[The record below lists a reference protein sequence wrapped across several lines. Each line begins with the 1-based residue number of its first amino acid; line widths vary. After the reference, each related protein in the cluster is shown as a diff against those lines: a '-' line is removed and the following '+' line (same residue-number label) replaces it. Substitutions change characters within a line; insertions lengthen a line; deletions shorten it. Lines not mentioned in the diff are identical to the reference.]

1 MTALSRDVRYTPNS
15 GHSTAVRKRWLLGAR
30 GAGGLLA
37 RSNRKQSAGLSSVV
51 ITANQG
57 PVSQRILAMRKQKE
71 SAPKLVNEPQV
82 EASEM
87 EFSAKEEELFRR
99 LLKVR
104 NLPMAQDEQPE
115 PEGIAM
121 QNEMLR

>member
-1 MTALSRDVRYTPNS
+1 
-15 GHSTAVRKRWLLGAR
+15 
-30 GAGGLLA
+30 
-37 RSNRKQSAGLSSVV
+37 
-51 ITANQG
+51 
-57 PVSQRILAMRKQKE
+57 MRKQNE

>member
-1 MTALSRDVRYTPNS
+1 M
-15 GHSTAVRKRWLLGAR
+15 H
-30 GAGGLLA
+30 
-37 RSNRKQSAGLSSVV
+37 
-51 ITANQG
+51 
-57 PVSQRILAMRKQKE
+57 KQKE

>member
-1 MTALSRDVRYTPNS
+1 M
-15 GHSTAVRKRWLLGAR
+15 H
-30 GAGGLLA
+30 
-37 RSNRKQSAGLSSVV
+37 
-51 ITANQG
+51 
-57 PVSQRILAMRKQKE
+57 KQKK

>member
-1 MTALSRDVRYTPNS
+1 MAFGCAGRWRALGPVESEAIRRLVERRHYGEP
-15 GHSTAVRKRWLLGAR
+15 GAR
-30 GAGGLLA
+30 
-37 RSNRKQSAGLSSVV
+37 QSADISLH
-51 ITANQG
+51 
-57 PVSQRILAMRKQKE
+57 KQKE

>member
-1 MTALSRDVRYTPNS
+1 
-15 GHSTAVRKRWLLGAR
+15 
-30 GAGGLLA
+30 
-37 RSNRKQSAGLSSVV
+37 
-51 ITANQG
+51 
-57 PVSQRILAMRKQKE
+57 MRKQKE

>member
-1 MTALSRDVRYTPNS
+1 
-15 GHSTAVRKRWLLGAR
+15 
-30 GAGGLLA
+30 
-37 RSNRKQSAGLSSVV
+37 
-51 ITANQG
+51 
-57 PVSQRILAMRKQKE
+57 
-71 SAPKLVNEPQV
+71 
-82 EASEM
+82 M